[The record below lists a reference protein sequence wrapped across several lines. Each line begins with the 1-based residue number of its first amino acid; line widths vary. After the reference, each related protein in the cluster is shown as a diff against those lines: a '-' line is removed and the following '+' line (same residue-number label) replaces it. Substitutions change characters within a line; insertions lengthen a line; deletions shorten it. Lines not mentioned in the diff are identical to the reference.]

1 MSLAPRRPIGELCDA
16 APESFERAE
25 IEQRQ
30 EPLPLTILRRLIE
43 KGPSRALLCE
53 TLDRLGSV
61 LDCERIFLVR
71 LRSGGGF
78 HVPVARNRDKEN
90 IGNAAERVSHFA
102 IQRLLAEDDVV
113 HVADA
118 RADRRYRPEEALQG
132 KKVPISM
139 IVFPLRGE
147 DGLLGAIYT
156 DTRLRSLE
164 VEPAR
169 TEAAQLLVSAV
180 ELILKLREQEA
191 LLAQCRK
198 ARLGLPQVD
207 SGVAEGVSED
217 VASFSA
223 SERARD
229 LLNDCRK
236 PEVFHGLL
244 SLNPDLLDLF
254 DTLRTLEHAELPVLI
269 LGETGTGKG
278 VLARAVHACSARRDG
293 PFLTLSCGT
302 LPDELVESELLG
314 HRKGAFTG
322 AEADHDGLLA
332 QADGGTLF
340 LDDVE
345 DMSPGLQTKLLRVL
359 ADGEVRPLGAKM
371 ARHVDVR
378 IVVASRE
385 SLEDLVRR
393 GRFRKD
399 LYFRLRGAVVEI
411 PPLSKRPED
420 VLPLTAHFLSCYRA
434 GDEVPS
440 PQIMEDA
447 KLRLLSYGWPG
458 NVRELEGEVRRLV
471 ALGLERVHA
480 EDLQLLPLSAASLL
494 SFSVPGGSGNLAE
507 VVHFAEREA
516 ILEALRGASGN
527 KSKAA
532 KHLGITRKA
541 LYRRLAKYGID
552 I

>member
-1 MSLAPRRPIGELCDA
+1 
-16 APESFERAE
+16 
-25 IEQRQ
+25 
-30 EPLPLTILRRLIE
+30 LPLTILRRLIE

-53 TLDRLGSV
+53 TLDLLGSV

-132 KKVPISM
+132 KKVPFSM

-147 DGLLGAIYT
+147 NGLLGAIYT
-156 DTRLRSLE
+156 DTRLRSLYI
-164 VEPAR
+164 EPAR
-169 TEAAQLLVSAV
+169 TEPAQLLVSAV

-229 LLNDCRK
+229 LLNDDRS

-254 DTLRTLEHAELPVLI
+254 DTVRTLEHAELPVLI
-269 LGETGTGKG
+269 LGETGTGKSA
-278 VLARAVHACSARRDG
+278 LARAVHACSARRDG

-322 AEADHDGLLA
+322 AEADHDGLLV

-345 DMSPGLQTKLLRVL
+345 DMSSGLQTKLLRVL
-359 ADGEVRPLGAKM
+359 ADGEVRPLGAKKT
-371 ARHVDVR
+371 RHVDVR

-399 LYFRLRGAVVEI
+399 LYFRLRGAEFEI
-411 PPLSKRPED
+411 PPLSQRPED
-420 VLPLTAHFLSCYRA
+420 VLPLTAHFLSRYSS
-434 GDEVPS
+434 GDDASQPR
-440 PQIMEDA
+440 IMEDA

-458 NVRELEGEVRRLV
+458 NVRELEGEMRRLV
-471 ALGLERVHA
+471 ALGGECVHA
-480 EDLQLLPLSAASLL
+480 EDLQLLSLPAASLL
-494 SFSVPGGSGNLAE
+494 SFSVPGGSGNLAD
-507 VVHFAEREA
+507 VVHLAEREA

-541 LYRRLAKYGID
+541 LYRRLAKYGINT
-552 I
+552 